1 MIKINADRKVI
12 ENLPPHI
19 LSSLGMNQ
27 IAYVRHTEDD
37 LYTVHAAD
45 GTEVSTFRNPLEA
58 EDFIRLNNLTPIT
71 VH

>member
-1 MIKINADRKVI
+1 
-12 ENLPPHI
+12 
-19 LSSLGMNQ
+19 MNQ
-27 IAYVRHTEDD
+27 IAYVRHTEND

-45 GTEVSTFRNPLEA
+45 GTEVSTFRNSLEA